1 VIFSLTSS
9 YSIFYSQAVNGA
21 ITEANT
27 TTIRSS
33 QELDTI
39 IGYDNLFI
47 YCSID
52 IINQEKMLHYKRI
65 NIILLLL
72 IPLRDLT
79 LIVDAIF
86 FSLCLY
92 LRA

>member
-1 VIFSLTSS
+1 VIFSLISS
-9 YSIFYSQAVNGA
+9 YSIFYSQTVNGA

-52 IINQEKMLHYKRI
+52 IINQEKMLHYKMI

-72 IPLRDLT
+72 ISLRDFT